1 MSKLPYFK
9 FYPQDFLVGTSFM
22 TPSEVGGYIRLLC
35 TAWENGGI
43 PRDSQVISRITG
55 CDSAESL
62 NILEKF
68 EIVDDKY
75 YNKRLE
81 SERNNLIDR
90 SKVNSDNA
98 KQRWE
103 RNANAMQSH
112 SERICETVCENDAYQ
127 KSEVKRHS
135 QKSEV
140 KNNACD
146 DKPSRYIPV
155 NFESLW
161 IKYPQHRRRE
171 KEKCRIIYNRDCKD
185 LTIEGLFVDALNKYS
200 QSKDYCAGF
209 IQLSITWFRD
219 WKTWLDY
226 NINEE
231 LKAKG

>member
-43 PRDSQVISRITG
+43 PRDSKVISRITG
-55 CDSAESL
+55 CDSAECL

-68 EIVDDKY
+68 EIVDDKF

-112 SERICETVCENDAYQ
+112 SERICERICETVCESDAYQ
-127 KSEVKRHS
+127 KSEVRS

-140 KNNACD
+140 KEKKIKKETKENTRGFTPPSFNQVSDYCKERKNNINANSFINFYESKGWMVGKTKMKDWEACV
-146 DKPSRYIPV
+146 RTW
-155 NFESLW
+155 E
-161 IKYPQHRRRE
+161 QRE
-171 KEKCRIIYNRDCKD
+171 TINKEKDDPMWRVY
-185 LTIEGLFVDALNKYS
+185 
-200 QSKDYCAGF
+200 
-209 IQLSITWFRD
+209 
-219 WKTWLDY
+219 
-226 NINEE
+226 
-231 LKAKG
+231 